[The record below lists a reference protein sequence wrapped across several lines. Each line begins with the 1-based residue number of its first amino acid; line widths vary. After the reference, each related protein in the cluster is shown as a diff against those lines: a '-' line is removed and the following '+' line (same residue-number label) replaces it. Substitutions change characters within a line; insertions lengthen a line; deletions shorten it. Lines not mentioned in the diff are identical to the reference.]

1 MRNLK
6 LNYLFLLLA
15 LILIFGS
22 LGNAQSGKERNIPR
36 GRIETF
42 QFKDSKIFPGTERE
56 VSVYI
61 PAQID
66 LSKPACVYVQQDGL
80 NPKQQLTEILDTLIA
95 NNEMPAT
102 VGIFIRPG
110 SLPPSNRNTLNRPN
124 RCFEYDGVGDNY
136 VRFLLEEILP
146 DVSVR
151 YKLNLSNNGNDRCI
165 GGVSSGGISAFN
177 TA

>member
-6 LNYLFLLLA
+6 LNYLFLLPA

-22 LGNAQSGKERNIPR
+22 LGKAQSGKERNIPK

-66 LSKPACVYVQQDGL
+66 PYKPSCVYVQQDGL
-80 NPKQQLTEILDTLIA
+80 NPKHRFAEILDTLIA
-95 NNEMPAT
+95 HKEIPVT

-110 SLPPSNRNTLNRPN
+110 SLPPSNRNPLNRPN

-136 VRFLLEEILP
+136 VRFLLE
-146 DVSVR
+146 
-151 YKLNLSNNGNDRCI
+151 
-165 GGVSSGGISAFN
+165 
-177 TA
+177 